1 MLVYKMRHYFF
12 TLRCVPS
19 EQQLFEDALAVLL
32 PFIVSREQYAYVIE
46 KDNSPDRHL
55 HFVLQDSAKDL
66 LAFKKKLRTKS
77 FKLFLDLIA
86 KGFVNSNNYAINT
99 QMIPTN
105 QEDLTRILGYIY
117 KEVDPPRRKSMG
129 FSDED
134 INTGLQAWIA
144 EERLKCRDL
153 LPYRDTVLVCI
164 KNAHALIRDWL
175 IKHSEYDLTKDDWTP
190 IKFAMR
196 QDYYSFADLPDRK
209 LKMIIEDLHIQMG
222 KDTDPYKQAITE
234 DNRKDIFDYH
244 AAQRAAEM
252 SIQHAKLPKCKECNQ
267 TLYDSSMSTGCDT
280 TFSDPAYIFNST
292 DEEDNE

>member
-1 MLVYKMRHYFF
+1 MLVYKMRAFFF

-19 EQQLFEDALAVLL
+19 EQQLFEDALSVLL
-32 PFIVSREQYAYVIE
+32 PFILHRDKYAYVIE

-55 HFVLQDSAKDL
+55 HFVIEDSAKDL
-66 LAFKKKLRTKS
+66 IAFKKKLRTKP

-86 KGFVNSNNYAINT
+86 KGFVSSNNYAINT
-99 QMIPTN
+99 QMVPTN

-117 KEVDPPRRKSMG
+117 KEVDPPRRKSHG

-153 LPYRDTVLVCI
+153 LPYKDVVLVSV

-175 IKHSEYDLTKDDWTP
+175 IKHSKDFSLMNCDWVI

-196 QDYYSFADLPDRK
+196 QDYYSFADIPDKK
-209 LKMIIEDLHIQMG
+209 LRMIIEDLHIQMG
-222 KDTDPYKQAITE
+222 RKTDPYTQDITDDVHKE
-234 DNRKDIFDYH
+234 MFDYSAELARVEREEV
-244 AAQRAAEM
+244 AA
-252 SIQHAKLPKCKECNQ
+252 KNPLPRCPHCDQKVY
-267 TLYDSSMSTGCDT
+267 TSS
-280 TFSDPAYIFNST
+280 SDYEF
-292 DEEDNE
+292 D

>member
-46 KDNSPDRHL
+46 KDNTPDRHL
-55 HFVLQDSAKDL
+55 HFVIEDSSKDL
-66 LAFKKKLRTKS
+66 NAFKKKLRTKS

-86 KGFVNSNNYAINT
+86 KGFVSSNNYAINT

-105 QEDLTRILGYIY
+105 QEDLIRILGYIY
-117 KEVDPPRRKSMG
+117 KEVDPPRRKSIG
-129 FSDED
+129 FKDED

-153 LPYRDTVLVCI
+153 LPYRDIVLVSV
-164 KNAHALIRDWL
+164 KNAHSLIRDWL
-175 IKHSEYDLTKDDWTP
+175 IKHSEYDLTKSDWTP

-222 KDTDPYKQAITE
+222 KHTDPYKQDITE
-234 DNRKDIFDYH
+234 DNRKEIFDCQ
-244 AAQRAAEM
+244 AAIRHAEM
-252 SIQHAKLPKCKECNQ
+252 AIENAKKPKCKECNQ
-267 TLYDSSMSTGCDT
+267 TLYDNYMSHCADNVTY
-280 TFSDPAYIFNST
+280 SDPEYIFNST
-292 DEEDNE
+292 DEED